1 MESTDTVVTG
11 AQLAARIG
19 CKPSY
24 IVRLKRDG
32 RVVPKDGGYLLA
44 ASLALYDGTR
54 SPAHAG
60 VAQRHAEARGHALA
74 QQEDTADGDVD
85 DTTTDAGAGDQGAR
99 QLPVGDAARRAKAL
113 ADIAETQAAAAK
125 RDLEISLGQ
134 LLRADD
140 VSALLGQTAT
150 AFRSTLER
158 LADTLAPQL
167 AAVADEHRCRE
178 LIWSEVSHALEEL
191 SRGFRAIGQAEVEEA

>member
-44 ASLALYDGTR
+44 ASLALYEGTR

-74 QQEDTADGDVD
+74 QQEDGAEAAETASDADDGE
-85 DTTTDAGAGDQGAR
+85 QGAR
-99 QLPVGDAARRAKAL
+99 QPLPVGDAARRAKAL

-191 SRGFRAIGQAEVEEA
+191 SRGFRSIGQAEVEEA